1 MKVSQVATKLD
12 CDPSNKQMSEKSL
25 AFEPGIAGVD
35 EAGRGPLAGPLVV
48 SAVLIPS
55 GFDVRGIQDSKKM
68 SESQREFA
76 FERILNGCEYSI
88 VVVSPEEIDRFN
100 ILQATM
106 NGMAEALRILKPA
119 PKAALIDGNRIPLN
133 APVICTPIVKGDSL
147 YAAIAA
153 ASILA
158 KVTRDRLMVEYSL
171 EYPGYGFELHKGY
184 PTEGHL
190 IALAENGACPIHRQS
205 FSPVRGAIL
214 QPCLTLVE

>member
-1 MKVSQVATKLD
+1 M
-12 CDPSNKQMSEKSL
+12 SNKTL

-35 EAGRGPLAGPLVV
+35 EAGRGPIAGPLLVAAVV
-48 SAVLIPS
+48 IPQ
-55 GFDVRGIQDSKKM
+55 GFDVRGIYDSKKLY
-68 SESQREFA
+68 ESQREAA
-76 FERILNGCEYSI
+76 FERIIQGCDHAI

-106 NGMAEALRILKPA
+106 NGMAETLRLIRPV

-158 KVTRDRLMVEYSL
+158 KVSRDRLMVEYS
-171 EYPGYGFELHKGY
+171 EIYPGYGFEQHKGY

-190 IALAENGACPIHRQS
+190 ISLAKLGACPIHRQS
-205 FSPVRGAIL
+205 FAPVRGAIL
-214 QPCLTLVE
+214 QPCLSLAE